1 MAKFAIIKTGG
12 KQYIVTPGMK
22 LKIEKITPPKEGGLI
37 NFGEIL
43 AVGDNEEAKIEFGK
57 PFLNGR
63 KVSAELVSE
72 GKGKKVTITRFHSK
86 TRYHKKKGHRQPFSE
101 VLIKDI
107 A

>member
-22 LKIEKITPPKEGGLI
+22 LKIEKVIPPKEGELL
-37 NFGEIL
+37 NFEEVL
-43 AVGDNEEAKIEFGK
+43 AVGENEGEKIEFGK
-57 PFLNGR
+57 PFLNGK
-63 KVSAELVSE
+63 KVSAEIVSE